1 MFLITYI
8 LPTLIMFALTVSPSM
23 SLSEINGRLDLVSEL
38 LEHDQLREETMSAL
52 RRTTDVLRLLQRF
65 AIGKGDADDLLA
77 LAKTIQI
84 VNQIAGMMNVHM
96 QSQKSA
102 IDSLPPSLP
111 LRTLIDRLDLDSP
124 SKLATRILEAID
136 EEGLSQQHMAEE
148 AEAVGVVEL
157 AEQVV
162 EGDEPKSKTAKS
174 AKASAQKAAM
184 ISELNAGE
192 FWIMRRR

>member
-1 MFLITYI
+1 MFFIMYI
-8 LPTLIMFALTVSPSM
+8 LPTLTMFALTVSPSM
-23 SLSEINGRLDLVSEL
+23 SLSEINDRLDLVSEL
-38 LEHDQLREETMSAL
+38 LEHDQLREEIMSAL

-84 VNQIAGMMNVHM
+84 VNQIENMMNTHL
-96 QSQKSA
+96 SSRKSA
-102 IDSLPPSLP
+102 VSALSPSWP
-111 LRTLIDRLDLDSP
+111 LRTLVDRLDLDGP

-136 EEGLSQQHMAEE
+136 EEGLSQQHMADE

-157 AEQVV
+157 AEQIV
-162 EGDEPKSKTAKS
+162 EADEPKSKTAKS
-174 AKASAQKAAM
+174 ARTSAQKAAVVA
-184 ISELNAGE
+184 ELNAGE

>member
-1 MFLITYI
+1 
-8 LPTLIMFALTVSPSM
+8 MFALTVSPSM

-162 EGDEPKSKTAKS
+162 EADEPKSKTAKS

>member
-1 MFLITYI
+1 MFRITYVS
-8 LPTLIMFALTVSPSM
+8 LTLTMFSLTVSPSM
-23 SLSEINGRLDLVSEL
+23 SLSEINGRLDLISEL

-65 AIGKGDADDLLA
+65 SIGKGDADDLLA

-84 VNQIAGMMNVHM
+84 VNQIVSMMSTHLLP
-96 QSQKSA
+96 QKSA
-102 IDSLPPSLP
+102 TDSLHSSLS
-111 LRTLIDRLDLDSP
+111 LRALVDRLDLDGP

-157 AEQVV
+157 AEQII
-162 EGDEPKSKTAKS
+162 EADDPKSKTAKRG
-174 AKASAQKAAM
+174 KTTAQKAAVVA
-184 ISELNAGE
+184 ELDAGE